1 MLILKPVIRWL
12 WKSMRL
18 LLAAL
23 GYDIASNLCLMS
35 EHEHSVALQGYEEVE
50 VPAVDPAALLPPAQ
64 LVEVAS
70 MEPWAQSAFKG
81 YKTLNRIQSRIF
93 EARTQ

>member
-1 MLILKPVIRWL
+1 
-12 WKSMRL
+12 MRP

-23 GYDIASNLCLMS
+23 GYDIASNLRSMS
-35 EHEHSVALQGYEEVE
+35 EHKRNVLPQGYEEVA